1 MSIMDALKIMC
12 EYFDD
17 DRALG
22 EYVRMLTEIPQGS
35 LDLKEFKMDLSD
47 FKTKHFADDFH
58 EGKQTQS
65 FTLDE
70 LLKNTGIIKNEQ

>member
-22 EYVRMLTEIPQGS
+22 EYVCMLTEIPQGS
-35 LDLKEFKMDLSD
+35 LDLKE
-47 FKTKHFADDFH
+47 
-58 EGKQTQS
+58 
-65 FTLDE
+65 
-70 LLKNTGIIKNEQ
+70 